1 MKIFI
6 LFMML
11 LSIMSCS
18 TDSQN
23 EDDVN
28 YLSSYSNNEDG
39 NIDENNDNQNQ
50 NTDNRAPYGK
60 FSLIQNYMDVTWYY

>member
-1 MKIFI
+1 
-6 LFMML
+6 ML

-39 NIDENNDNQNQ
+39 NIDENNDCLLY
-50 NTDNRAPYGK
+50 TSDAA
-60 FSLIQNYMDVTWYY
+60 DE

>member
-1 MKIFI
+1 
-6 LFMML
+6 ML

-39 NIDENNDNQNQ
+39 NIDENNDDSYNDNQNQ
-50 NTDNRAPYGK
+50 R
-60 FSLIQNYMDVTWYY
+60 FSDLLLDF